1 MIFESIENGPLI
13 WTTIEENG
21 VTRPRKYSELTPA
34 ESIQVDCD
42 VKETNIILQGLP
54 SEVYALVSNHKVT
67 KELWERIQLL
77 MQGTSLTKHERE
89 CKLYDEFD
97 KFAYKKGETLH
108 DFYLRFSLL
117 LNDINIYNVKL
128 EQFQV
133 NAKFLNTLPPE
144 WSKFM
149 TDVKL
154 LAFLVDPRI
163 TEGQAAQTVITHN
176 AAYQADNLDAN
187 DSDCDELNT
196 GKVGLMANLSHYG
209 SDVPAEV
216 HNPNNI
222 DNNMINQ
229 SVQAMPSSKQSSVVN
244 HSEPEITIDSNII
257 PYSQYKEQVKV
268 LKEGQ
273 NVDLKSQDNVLD
285 SCEQSVKIDR
295 LKQTLSGQLKE
306 NESLMQTVTLL
317 KNNFKKEETRN
328 IDREIALE
336 KKIKQLDNIV
346 YQRDQSAQTIHK
358 AQQLEPKPYD
368 GNVIKNTCAIVI
380 PDSKKTLMLA
390 EEHPSPSCRPTKARF
405 QKNFLKSAWDNSVSN
420 QSAQS
425 FDQYFDLN
433 ELKAQSQEKDMVIR
447 NLKERIK
454 SLSGN
459 MNKDKVKMDIE
470 EIETIN
476 IELDHRVSKL
486 IVENEHLKQTYKQL
500 YDLIKPTRIR
510 SKEQCDALINRVNQ
524 KSMEISDLNKTSKG
538 KVWKP
543 RGKVF
548 TKTGYTWRPTGRTF
562 TIVEN
567 EFPLTRIT
575 TNTEV
580 PLRKPTALET
590 DAPKLVVT
598 LIYSRKP
605 RKSKT
610 NVPVSKPKIIKSIS
624 ANKNEP
630 SKYWGSIVFDVLS
643 FSLDECMLSKLF
655 SGKSKNKPHKP
666 KSEDTNQEK
675 LYLLH
680 MDLCGP
686 MRVTSVNGKKYILF
700 IVDDYSRFTLIKRI
714 RINNQTEFV
723 NQTLREYYEKVG
735 ISHETSVA
743 RSPLQNGVVERRNH
757 TLIEA
762 ARTILFIPRTDWD
775 LLFQP
780 LFDELLTPP
789 PSVDL
794 PSPEVIALIA
804 KVVAPEPAESTGLPP
819 STTIDQDAPSTS
831 NSQTSPKTQ
840 SPVISNDVKVEN
852 HDLDVAHMNNDPFF
866 GIPILEND
874 SESSSSDVIST
885 VVHTAA
891 PNSEHTYKDALTQ
904 LCWIEAMQEELNEF
918 ERLEVWELVLRLEV
932 WELVPRLERVMVI
945 ILKWIYKMAFL
956 NSILREEIY
965 VSQPEGFMDKDN
977 LNHVYKLKKAL
988 YRLKQAPRAC
998 DPVDTPMVEK
1008 SKLDEDPQGKSVD
1021 PIHYREMVGTLM
1033 YLTTSRPDLTFVVC
1047 MSARYQAKPTE
1058 KNLHA
1063 VKRIFK
1069 YLKGIVNRG
1078 LWYLKDSSIALIA
1091 YAEADHAGCQDTR

>member
-1 MIFESIENGPLI
+1 MIFESVENGPLI
-13 WTTIEENG
+13 WPTIEENG
-21 VTRPRKYSELTPA
+21 VTMLRKYFELNSA
-34 ESIQVDCD
+34 EAIQVDCD

-133 NAKFLNTLPPE
+133 NTKFLNTLPPE

-149 TDVKL
+149 TYVKL
-154 LAFLVDPRI
+154 DKVLLVQAQSNGQILYEEELAFLVDPQI
-163 TEGQAAQTVITHN
+163 TEGQATQTVITHN
-176 AAYQADNLDAN
+176 AAYQADNLDAY

-196 GKVGLMANLSHYG
+196 GKLLLWRICLIM
-209 SDVPAEV
+209 
-216 HNPNNI
+216 
-222 DNNMINQ
+222 
-229 SVQAMPSSKQSSVVN
+229 VQMFP
-244 HSEPEITIDSNII
+244 
-257 PYSQYKEQVKV
+257 
-268 LKEGQ
+268 L
-273 NVDLKSQDNVLD
+273 
-285 SCEQSVKIDR
+285 R
-295 LKQTLSGQLKE
+295 
-306 NESLMQTVTLL
+306 
-317 KNNFKKEETRN
+317 
-328 IDREIALE
+328 
-336 KKIKQLDNIV
+336 
-346 YQRDQSAQTIHK
+346 
-358 AQQLEPKPYD
+358 
-368 GNVIKNTCAIVI
+368 
-380 PDSKKTLMLA
+380 
-390 EEHPSPSCRPTKARF
+390 
-405 QKNFLKSAWDNSVSN
+405 DNSVSN
-420 QSAQS
+420 QSALS

-459 MNKDKVKMDIE
+459 MNKDKASK
-470 EIETIN
+470 TKSWLWHRRLSHLNFRAIN
-476 IELDHRVSKL
+476 
-486 IVENEHLKQTYKQL
+486 HLAKHGL
-500 YDLIKPTRIR
+500 
-510 SKEQCDALINRVNQ
+510 V
-524 KSMEISDLNKTSKG
+524 
-538 KVWKP
+538 
-543 RGKVF
+543 RGF
-548 TKTGYTWRPTGRTF
+548 
-562 TIVEN
+562 
-567 EFPLTRIT
+567 
-575 TNTEV
+575 
-580 PLRKPTALET
+580 
-590 DAPKLVVT
+590 PKLKFEKDYLCST
-598 LIYSRKP
+598 CAI
-605 RKSKT
+605 
-610 NVPVSKPKIIKSIS
+610 
-624 ANKNEP
+624 
-630 SKYWGSIVFDVLS
+630 
-643 FSLDECMLSKLF
+643 
-655 SGKSKNKPHKP
+655 GKSKNKPHKP

-680 MDLCGP
+680 IDLCGP
-686 MRVTSVNGKKYILF
+686 MRVTSVNGKKYIIF
-700 IVDDYSRFTLIKRI
+700 IVDDYSRFTWIKRI
-714 RINNQTEFV
+714 RIDNRTEFV

-775 LLFQP
+775 LLFQL

-794 PSPEVIALIA
+794 PTPEVITPIA
-804 KVVAPEPAESTGLPP
+804 KVVAPEPAESTGLPS

-840 SPVISNDVKVEN
+840 SSVIFNDVKVEN

-874 SESSSSDVIST
+874 FESSSSDVIPT

-891 PNSEHTYKDALTQ
+891 PNSEH
-904 LCWIEAMQEELNEF
+904 I
-918 ERLEVWELVLRLEV
+918 
-932 WELVPRLERVMVI
+932 
-945 ILKWIYKMAFL
+945 AFL
-956 NSILREEIY
+956 NGILREEVY
-965 VSQPEGFMDKDN
+965 VSQPKGFVDKDN

-988 YRLKQAPRAC
+988 YGLKQAPRAC
-998 DPVDTPMVEK
+998 DPVDTLMVEK

-1033 YLTTSRPDLTFVVC
+1033 YLTTSRPDLRFVVC
-1047 MSARYQAKPTE
+1047 MSAQYQAKPTE

-1069 YLKGIVNRG
+1069 YLKGIVNKG
-1078 LWYLKDSSIALIA
+1078 LWYPKDSSIALTT
-1091 YAEADHAGCQDTR
+1091 YTDADHAGC